1 MRLTRL
7 TWRDAVSTVLV
18 LAGLAMALSVIEGW
32 GWPLL
37 GGVREGIVAVGITGV
52 AACLLGSPLEKSY
65 FSDPFGLVTTIIG
78 MAMIGIAIVGGLIL
92 GTEEFL
98 LMLML
103 VIGMLWVLA
112 TVRHAVEG
120 AAPEAALEVAA
131 GSTRGRRSFG

>member
-1 MRLTRL
+1 MRLTR
-7 TWRDAVSTVLV
+7 RDAVSTVLV

-37 GGVREGIVAVGITGV
+37 GGVRAGIVAAGVAGV

-65 FSDPFGLVTTIIG
+65 FVDPFGLVTTLIG
-78 MAMIGIAIVGGLIL
+78 MAVLAIAIVGGLIF
-92 GTEEFL
+92 GTQEFL

-103 VIGMLWVLA
+103 VMGMLWVLA

-120 AAPEAALEVAA
+120 AAPQAAVEGATQA
-131 GSTRGRRSFG
+131 PGKRAFG